1 MQYISTLAFVVTAC
15 VISSQSFAF
24 GKMSATEVNA
34 LFSGNTVE
42 GERRDGG
49 VQGIDAP
56 NKIQEYATEFVVYFD
71 NDGTLKKKT
80 SSMSTMGKWRVTDNG
95 DLCIQWKGKKEKCAP
110 VHKDGKVYKRVIKR
124 RSGFVLFESRYI
136 RFTSGNE
143 YGL

>member
-1 MQYISTLAFVVTAC
+1 MHFISTLVFVVTAC
-15 VISSQSFAF
+15 VVSSQSLAF
-24 GKMSATEVNA
+24 GRMSATEVNA

-49 VQGIDAP
+49 VPGIDAP

-80 SSMSTMGKWRVTDNG
+80 SSMPAMGKWRVTDNG
-95 DLCIQWKGKKEKCAP
+95 DLCIQWQGKKEKCAP
-110 VHKDGKVYKRVIKR
+110 VHKDGKVYRRVIKK
-124 RSGFVLFESRYI
+124 RSGFVLFEFRYI
-136 RFTSGNE
+136 RFTPGNE